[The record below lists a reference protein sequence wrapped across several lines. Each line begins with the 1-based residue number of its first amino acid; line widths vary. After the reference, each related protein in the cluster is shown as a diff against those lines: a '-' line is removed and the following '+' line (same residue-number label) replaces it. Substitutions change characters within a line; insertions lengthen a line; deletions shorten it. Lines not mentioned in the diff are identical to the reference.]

1 MSSEIISYDPPSFA
15 KAIDSAGLSP
25 EVATE
30 VREAHKLA
38 VAAAKESIIG
48 HRSLYKALGHIFITH
63 IKAVGADGSREEEYL
78 AKLGELF
85 GRKIEKNTE
94 PLISTIRLVFG
105 VFSSAWFGE
114 DGRKSAPDELQA
126 AYANYLRNASLW
138 AKALIIADEQLDD
151 PTPDAI
157 ADFFEHQG
165 GIVAVVSLARRGGKN
180 ATQKSAPKT
189 KAERDS
195 QLNLLWDSIVG
206 TLPPLTLE
214 ATESKSPILI
224 LRTYDKDGNKVERI
238 IPQDDIHTSLTKHKV
253 SIVIDPN
260 KPAKQQKEMKARK
273 RVPKTDGATKTLKMS
288 DAERQLK
295 ANRVVKGML
304 ELGGKV
310 SSAQARK
317 IVGGKGNP
325 VFFLNSLV
333 NQEIIDHNEEADE
346 YTVNADF
353 VSRMESGTAEF
364 HEKMAAIP
372 AKAATK
378 GTAAAKKKT

>member
-165 GIVAVVSLARRGGKN
+165 EKGGEECHSEIRPEDEGGARF
-180 ATQKSAPKT
+180 AT
-189 KAERDS
+189 
-195 QLNLLWDSIVG
+195 
-206 TLPPLTLE
+206 
-214 ATESKSPILI
+214 
-224 LRTYDKDGNKVERI
+224 
-238 IPQDDIHTSLTKHKV
+238 
-253 SIVIDPN
+253 
-260 KPAKQQKEMKARK
+260 
-273 RVPKTDGATKTLKMS
+273 
-288 DAERQLK
+288 
-295 ANRVVKGML
+295 
-304 ELGGKV
+304 
-310 SSAQARK
+310 
-317 IVGGKGNP
+317 
-325 VFFLNSLV
+325 
-333 NQEIIDHNEEADE
+333 
-346 YTVNADF
+346 
-353 VSRMESGTAEF
+353 
-364 HEKMAAIP
+364 
-372 AKAATK
+372 
-378 GTAAAKKKT
+378 